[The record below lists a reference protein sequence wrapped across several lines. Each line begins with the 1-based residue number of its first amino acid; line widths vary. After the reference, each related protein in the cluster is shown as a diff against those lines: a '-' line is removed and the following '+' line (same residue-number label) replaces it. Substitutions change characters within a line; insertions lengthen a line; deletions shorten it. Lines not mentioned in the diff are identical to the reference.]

1 MVGEGLRPLEGPA
14 TPAPLQRL
22 LDDCWRSDRAARP
35 TAQQLVDALQQML
48 VRRRGSPVVIYL
60 HATRVHQALVADATA
75 MQLNVSSVCALALA
89 LSASLQP
96 SN

>member
-1 MVGEGLRPLEGPA
+1 MVGEGLRPLEGAA

-48 VRRRGSPVVIYL
+48 VRRCGSPVIVYL
-60 HATRVHQALVADATA
+60 HQGVRVWACVRREFYK
-75 MQLNVSSVCALALA
+75 S
-89 LSASLQP
+89 
-96 SN
+96 